1 MSLAVTFVMTLSVA
15 VTYPIYFYVLVPTKL
30 EYLQTI
36 VFILVIA
43 ALVQIVEAIL
53 KKYIPSLYSA
63 LGIYLP
69 LITTNCAVL
78 GITVLVVDKTS
89 ASFGFAEALVNAL
102 GSGIGY
108 LVAMV
113 LFSGVRGKMEHADIP
128 DFFKGMPITLV
139 AAGVLALAFSGF
151 TGIVE
156 NMLA

>member
-1 MSLAVTFVMTLSVA
+1 
-15 VTYPIYFYVLVPTKL
+15 
-30 EYLQTI
+30 
-36 VFILVIA
+36 
-43 ALVQIVEAIL
+43 
-53 KKYIPSLYSA
+53 
-63 LGIYLP
+63 
-69 LITTNCAVL
+69 
-78 GITVLVVDKTS
+78 VLVVDKTS